1 MDPLLADR
9 ALLDAF
15 RLGERPAL
23 ERVYHAYVDRVF
35 DLVRYGFLLQGGT
48 RVAGI
53 AAPGAQRE
61 VVHDVFV
68 KAFTERARLAYDGL
82 RPYLPYLLRVAR
94 NVLVDRWRRQGA
106 ELGAVD
112 AEVAEVEADTPAAAD
127 DSAVEDLHWRALREA
142 TQACVR
148 EMDDEMRRFV
158 QHRFEDDLS
167 QRDVAARMGITRRRV
182 RTLEDRVLAR
192 LRAHLRAGGFL

>member
-1 MDPLLADR
+1 MDLLLADR

-15 RLGERPAL
+15 RRGERAAL

-35 DLVRYGFLLQGGT
+35 DLVRYGFFVAGGT
-48 RVAGI
+48 RVAGT
-53 AAPGAQRE
+53 AAPGDQRE

-68 KAFTERARLAYDGL
+68 KAFAERARLAYDGL

-106 ELGAVD
+106 ELAGVD
-112 AEVAEVEADTPAAAD
+112 ADVAEIEPDGAAAPD
-127 DSAVEDLHWRALREA
+127 DSAVEDLHWKALREA
-142 TQACVR
+142 TQACVT
-148 EMDDEMRRFV
+148 EMDVEMRRFV
-158 QHRFEDDLS
+158 QHRFEDDLP
-167 QRDVAARMGITRRRV
+167 QREVAARMGITRRRV

-192 LRAHLRAGGFL
+192 LRAYLRARGLL